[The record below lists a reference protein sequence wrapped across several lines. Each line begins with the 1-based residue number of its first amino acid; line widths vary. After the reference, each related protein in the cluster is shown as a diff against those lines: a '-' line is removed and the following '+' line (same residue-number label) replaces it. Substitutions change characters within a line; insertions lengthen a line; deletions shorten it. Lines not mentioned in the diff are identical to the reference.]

1 MTILSEPNPFFNA
14 LMAGVSDEVMLIEIA
29 NMQVVDASDSLL
41 RRLGCDL
48 SVLSSSELEPILGT
62 SVSHLREFVGR
73 YQEQF
78 SFEGL
83 PALERDS
90 NRQIELGEYVAEILQ
105 HGDDRYILLMKNDLS
120 STKNTME
127 ALDESELRFQ
137 ALVNNTPG
145 LVFEFQLDDTG
156 GLYFNYLSEG
166 CKVLLG
172 VSAEDLKRN
181 PRILLNMINTEDIDS
196 LQESIQASVLEFNM
210 FNWEGRVWIEA
221 WQDTKWINIRAV
233 PRRLSNG
240 QLLWSGMMTNI
251 TQSRNERF
259 ELEESRRQLAELSA
273 HAEQVK
279 EQERKRIAREIHDDL
294 GGNLTAIKIGL
305 SSAIKKID
313 ASQAQLIEKMKYLE
327 MIVNETFDVAHRIS
341 SDLRPNILDLGIV
354 AALEWQA
361 QTFEKQIGIPCT
373 FSTNHVGIAV
383 NMDEAITL
391 FRICQEAMSNIAKHA
406 HAQNV
411 TVSLNR
417 ERDGLVMTIADDG
430 VGLQGGDVLKSNS
443 FGLRGMNERV
453 IAVNGEFSIENGEHA
468 GTQITVKLPFSKG
481 HIMVD

>member
-1 MTILSEPNPFFNA
+1 MTKLSEINPFFNA
-14 LMAGVSDEVMLIEIA
+14 LMSGVSDEVMLIDIA
-29 NMQVVDASDSLL
+29 RMQMVDANENVLK
-41 RRLGCDL
+41 RLGCDL
-48 SVLSSSELEPILGT
+48 STLCQGDLEGALGA
-62 SVSHLREFVGR
+62 SVRLLREFASR

-83 PALERDS
+83 PTPTRGHH
-90 NRQIELGEYVAEILQ
+90 RQVELGEYAAEMI
-105 HGDDRYILLMKNDLS
+105 HDGGDRYLLLIKSDLS
-120 STKNTME
+120 SKKNAME
-127 ALDESELRFQ
+127 ALDESEMRFQ

-156 GLYFNYLSEG
+156 GMRFNYLSDG

-172 VSAEDLKRN
+172 VSAEDLKQK
-181 PRILLNMINTEDIDS
+181 PRILLDMINTEDIDS
-196 LQESIQASVLEFNM
+196 LQESIQTSVLEFHM
-210 FNWEGRVWIEA
+210 FNWEGRVWIED

-251 TQSRNERF
+251 TQSRKEKI
-259 ELEESRRQLAELSA
+259 EIEESRRQLAELST

-279 EQERKRIAREIHDDL
+279 EQERRRIAREIHDDL

-305 SSAIKKID
+305 SSVLKKIEVN
-313 ASQAQLIEKMKYLE
+313 QPQLIEKIHHLE
-327 MIVNETFDVAHRIS
+327 MIVNETFEVAHRIS

-361 QTFEKQIGIPCT
+361 QTFEKQIGITCR
-373 FSTNHVGIAV
+373 FSTNYLGIAV

-406 HAQNV
+406 KAKNV

-417 ERDGLVMTIADDG
+417 ERDGFVMTITDDG
-430 VGLQGGDVLKSNS
+430 VGLQPGDVLKPNS

-453 IAVNGEFSIENGEHA
+453 IAVNGEFSIKNGEHA
-468 GTQITVKLPFSKG
+468 GTQITVKLPFA
-481 HIMVD
+481 

>member
-1 MTILSEPNPFFNA
+1 MTKLSELTPMLNA
-14 LMAGVSDEVMLIEIA
+14 LMTSVSDEVILIA
-29 NMQVVDASDSLL
+29 LAQMQVVDASDSLL
-41 RRLGCDL
+41 KHLNCDL
-48 SVLSSSELEPILGT
+48 KDLSTYKLETLLGVSARPIL
-62 SVSHLREFVGR
+62 EFTHR
-73 YQEQF
+73 YQEQL
-78 SFEGL
+78 SFENL
-83 PALERDS
+83 PTLSRS
-90 NRQIELGEYVAEILQ
+90 NHQPIELGEYLAEVFCQ
-105 HGDDRYILLMKNDLS
+105 DKTRYLLLIKNEKS
-120 STKNTME
+120 SHRNRME
-127 ALDESELRFQ
+127 ALDVSELRFQ

-156 GLYFNYLSEG
+156 GMRFNYLSDG

-172 VSAEDLKRN
+172 ISAEDLKQN

-196 LQESIQASVLEFNM
+196 LQENIQTSVLEFNM

-221 WQDTKWINIRAV
+221 WQDTKWINIRAI
-233 PRRLSNG
+233 PRRLACG
-240 QLLWSGMMTNI
+240 QLLWNGMMTNI
-251 TQSRNERF
+251 TQSRQERI
-259 ELEESRRQLAELSA
+259 ELEASRRQLAELSA

-313 ASQAQLIEKMKYLE
+313 ENQPQLIEKMHHLK
-327 MIVNETFDVAHRIS
+327 MIVDETFEVAHRIS

-354 AALEWQA
+354 AALEWQS
-361 QTFEKQIGIPCT
+361 QTFEKQIGITCS
-373 FSTNHVGIAV
+373 FSTNHIGIAV

-411 TVSLNR
+411 TVSLTR
-417 ERDGLVMTIADDG
+417 EREGLVMKIVDDG
-430 VGLQGGDVLKSNS
+430 VGFQAGDILKPNS

-453 IAVNGEFSIENGEHA
+453 LAVNGEFSIDNGEQA
-468 GTQITVKLPFSKG
+468 GTQITVKLPFTKDR
-481 HIMVD
+481 IMVD

>member
-1 MTILSEPNPFFNA
+1 MTILSVPNPFFNA
-14 LMAGVSDEVMLIEIA
+14 LMTGVSDEVILIDIA
-29 NMQVVDASDSLL
+29 RMQVVDASESVLK
-41 RRLGCDL
+41 RLGCDL
-48 SVLSSSELEPILGT
+48 STLCTYKLETTLGA
-62 SVSHLREFVGR
+62 SVHPLYEFVSR

-78 SFEGL
+78 NFEDL
-83 PALERDS
+83 PSLKRS
-90 NRQIELGEYVAEILQ
+90 QQQQIELGEYAAEVLQ
-105 HGDDRYILLMKNDLS
+105 HGDDRYIVLMKNDLS
-120 STKNTME
+120 SKKNTME

-145 LVFEFQLDDTG
+145 LVFEFQLDDMG
-156 GLYFNYLSEG
+156 GMHFNYLSEG

-172 VSAEDLKRN
+172 VSAEDLKQN
-181 PRILLNMINTEDIDS
+181 PRILLNMINVEDIDS
-196 LQESIQASVLEFNM
+196 LQESIQTSVLEFSM

-221 WQDTKWINIRAV
+221 WQDTKWINIRAI

-251 TQSRNERF
+251 TQSHKERL

-313 ASQAQLIEKMKYLE
+313 ASQTQLIEKMQYLE

-361 QTFEKQIGIPCT
+361 QTFEKQIGIPCRFT
-373 FSTNHVGIAV
+373 TNHIDIAV

-411 TVSLNR
+411 TMSLNR

-430 VGLQGGDVLKSNS
+430 VGLQAGDVLKSNS

-453 IAVNGEFSIENGEHA
+453 IAVNGEFSIENGARA
-468 GTQITVKLPFSKG
+468 GTKITVKLPLPKG

>member
-1 MTILSEPNPFFNA
+1 MTILSESNPFFNA
-14 LMAGVSDEVMLIEIA
+14 LMTGVSDEVILIDIA
-29 NMQVVDASDSLL
+29 RMQVVDASESVL

-48 SVLSSSELEPILGT
+48 NELCSDKLEATLGT
-62 SVSHLREFVGR
+62 STRPLREFVSR

-83 PALERDS
+83 PALAR
-90 NRQIELGEYVAEILQ
+90 NYQRQIELGEYAAEMLQ
-105 HGDDRYILLMKNDLS
+105 QGEERYILLMKNDLS
-120 STKNTME
+120 SKKNTME

-156 GLYFNYLSEG
+156 GMRFNYLSDG

-172 VSAEDLKRN
+172 VSAEDLKQN

-196 LQESIQASVLEFNM
+196 LQDSIQTSVLEFNM

-221 WQDTKWINIRAV
+221 WQDTKWINIRAI

-251 TQSRNERF
+251 TQSHKERL

-273 HAEQVK
+273 HAEHVK
-279 EQERKRIAREIHDDL
+279 EKERKRIAREIHDDL

-305 SSAIKKID
+305 SSAIKKIEV
-313 ASQAQLIEKMKYLE
+313 SQTQLIEKMQYLQ

-361 QTFEKQIGIPCT
+361 QTFEKQIGIPCS
-373 FSTNHVGIAV
+373 FNTNHVGIAV
-383 NMDEAITL
+383 NMDEAVTL

-406 HAQNV
+406 YAQNV

-417 ERDGLVMTIADDG
+417 ERDGLVMKIADDG
-430 VGLQGGDVLKSNS
+430 VGLQAGDVLKSNS

-453 IAVNGEFSIENGEHA
+453 IAVNGEFAIENGEHA